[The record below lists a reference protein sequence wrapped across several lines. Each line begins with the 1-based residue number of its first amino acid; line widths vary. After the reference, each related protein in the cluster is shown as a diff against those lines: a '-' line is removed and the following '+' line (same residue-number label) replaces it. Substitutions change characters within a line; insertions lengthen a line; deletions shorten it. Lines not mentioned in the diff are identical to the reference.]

1 MKNEKIKLSQLESF
15 LMKAADIL
23 RGKMDA
29 SEYKEFIFGMLF
41 LKRMSDVFDQ
51 KREQFKKRDYKH
63 LDTETLNTILEDK
76 LTYGDTFFVPQ
87 SARWHE
93 GFTDD
98 SGVQHPPIKHL
109 QNNIGQMLNL
119 ALIAIEEANP
129 DTLSGI
135 FKGRINFNKEVDGKQ
150 IVKNVDLKKMIDHFN
165 EFPAL
170 VNENFEFPDLLGAA
184 YEYLLKHFADESGKK
199 GGQFYTP
206 YQVVRL
212 LVQLIK
218 PKAGMSIYDPTAGS
232 GGMLIQSYQYIQEQ
246 GQNAEDLELFGQE
259 NDPTVVAI
267 CKMNIILHNISKY
280 NIEYGDTLEE
290 PLNEKDG
297 RLIQFDRVIANPP
310 FSQNYNKATMKY
322 QSRFAY
328 GFAPETGKKADLMF
342 VQHMLAS
349 CQRNGKVVVVMPHG
363 VLFRGGK
370 EKEIR
375 EGMLKADVL
384 EGIISLP
391 PQLFYGTGIPA
402 CIMVFDK
409 NKPDHLKNK
418 VFIINADKDYAEGKK
433 QNTLRPE
440 DIEKI
445 DFVFTN
451 KIAEAN
457 YAKLVDLETIAAN
470 DFTLNIRRYV
480 DNTPPPEP
488 EDVKAHLI
496 GGVPV
501 SEIEKVQATLCTKFN
516 FDGNHLFQDKSERYK
531 DFAISEKAEIK
542 AIIDDDKNVEN
553 TLLQLGL
560 HLADW
565 WQLAKEDFS
574 SLAPEKRSAAQQNA
588 DPPKENQVAE
598 QMALFVSLSGNKF
611 PRVRKELLNTIKE
624 KFVPVGVLDKFQ
636 VAGVFVNWWDN
647 IKYDLKTIMQNGWEA
662 GLIPDA
668 YLMEAFFK
676 TEKAE
681 IEEIEIAQ
689 AEYETKLEEA
699 VEEALNLVEFE
710 ADEEEG
716 EVKPTPALAKSELK
730 TQIDYLIHEKKKPEE
745 AKPLEEADT
754 TIKDLESKIRECKN
768 LLKEKQAELEL
779 KLILKRYG
787 PEDEK
792 TESKTLLQAA
802 QEELSKLDTDIK
814 SLIAGFKADLKDT
827 QDFAAIKKSVT
838 ALEKE
843 WKNDKTNEAE
853 TLLKLAKVIEAQK
866 QFKDITKAYNSR
878 LKDRELLQARLDS
891 LDKLMLDIGGMI
903 TPEESQKLILKKHFD
918 IINNQLQRYLNA
930 EKRALVAAYENLYDK
945 YYTSAQQ
952 IEARRNNTMA
962 ELNDFL
968 TQLNYL
974 R

>member
-1 MKNEKIKLSQLESF
+1 MKIEKIKLSQLESF

-51 KREQFKKRDYKH
+51 TREQLRKRDYKH
-63 LDTETLNTILEDK
+63 LDPDILLTVLEDK
-76 LTYGDTFFVPQ
+76 DTYGETFFVPQ
-87 SARWHE
+87 RARWNA
-93 GFTDD
+93 GFTDEN
-98 SGVQHPPIKHL
+98 GQPQPPIKHL
-109 QNNIGQMLNL
+109 QANIGQMLNK
-119 ALIAIEEANP
+119 ALDAIEEANP

-206 YQVVRL
+206 NQVVRL

-232 GGMLIQSYQYIQEQ
+232 GGMLIQSQQYVQEQ
-246 GQNAEDLELFGQE
+246 GQDAADLELFGQE

-267 CKMNIILHNISKY
+267 CKMNIILHNITRY

-290 PLNEKDG
+290 PLNERDG

-310 FSQNYNKATMKY
+310 FSQNYNRATMKH
-322 QSRFAY
+322 SERFQY
-328 GFAPETGKKADLMF
+328 GFTPETSKKADLMF

-349 CQRNGKVVVVMPHG
+349 CKRSGKVVVVMPHG

-375 EGMLKADVL
+375 EGMLRADVL
-384 EGIISLP
+384 EGLISLP

-402 CIMVFDK
+402 CVMVFDK
-409 NKPDHLKNK
+409 SKPDHLKNK

-445 DFVFTN
+445 DYVFAH
-451 KIAEAN
+451 KLEEAG
-457 YAKLVDLETIAAN
+457 YSRLVDFAQIEAN

-488 EDVKAHLI
+488 EDVTAHLL

-501 SEIEKVQATLCTKFN
+501 AEIERVQATLGPKFG
-516 FDGNHLFQDKSERYK
+516 FDGNQLFTDQNARYK
-531 DFAISEKAEIK
+531 AFAVADKAAIK
-542 AIIDDDKNVEN
+542 PLVEDDTQVVR
-553 TLLQLGL
+553 TLNELSR

-565 WQLAKEDFS
+565 WQLAKDDFS
-574 SLAPEKRSAAQQNA
+574 TLAPKRLPGVLEAAV
-588 DPPKENQVAE
+588 EE
-598 QMALFVSLSGNKF
+598 SMASYITLSGDKF
-611 PRVRKELLNTIKE
+611 PKVRQELLATIKE
-624 KFVPVGVLDKFQ
+624 KFVPVGVLDTYQ

-662 GLIPDA
+662 SLIPDE
-668 YLMEAFFK
+668 YLIAAFFR
-676 TEKAE
+676 AE
-681 IEEIEIAQ
+681 QAALEQLELAQ
-689 AEYETKLEEA
+689 ATLETSLEEA
-699 VEEALNLVEFE
+699 VEEALNLLEYE

-716 EVKPTPALAKSELK
+716 EVKLTPALAKSELK
-730 TQIDYLIHEKKKPEE
+730 TQIDYLLDEKDTPAAAEPYE
-745 AKPLEEADT
+745 AADAR
-754 TIKDLESKIRECKN
+754 IRE
-768 LLKEKQAELEL
+768 LEAQLKDGKTQLKTQQAELDL
-779 KLILKRYG
+779 KLVLKRYG
-787 PEDEK
+787 ADDEK
-792 TESKTLLQAA
+792 ADSQALLRTTQA
-802 QEELSKLDTDIK
+802 ELTKLDADVAD
-814 SLIAGFKADLKDT
+814 LIAGFKKELKAT
-827 QDFAAIKKSVT
+827 TDFAAIRKSVA

-843 WKNDKTNEAE
+843 LKADRAVPH
-853 TLLKLAKVIEAQK
+853 LLQDVLDAQRGLKELAKGYSSRQK
-866 QFKDITKAYNSR
+866 DQEI
-878 LKDRELLQARLDS
+878 LLARLAS
-891 LDKLMLDIGGMI
+891 LDRLLADTGGII
-903 TPEESQKLILKKHFD
+903 TEEESQRLILQKHFD
-918 IINNQLQRYLNA
+918 TINDQLQRYLGT
-930 EKRALVAAYENLYDK
+930 EKRALVAAYENLFDK
-945 YYTSAQQ
+945 YFTSAQRLETQ
-952 IEARRNNTMA
+952 RHDTMA
-962 ELNDFL
+962 ELHDFL

-974 R
+974 N

>member
-1 MKNEKIKLSQLESF
+1 MKTEKIKLSQLESF

-51 KREQFKKRDYKH
+51 KREQLRRKDYKH
-63 LDTETLNTILEDK
+63 LDKDTLDIILKEK
-76 LTYGDTFFVPQ
+76 ITYGDTFFVPPR
-87 SARWHE
+87 ARWNE
-93 GFTDD
+93 GFTDEN
-98 SGVQHPPIKHL
+98 GQQQPPIKHL
-109 QNNIGQMLNL
+109 QNNIGQMLNK
-119 ALIAIEEANP
+119 ALDAIEEANP

-170 VNENFEFPDLLGAA
+170 INENFEFPDLLGAA

-206 YQVVRL
+206 NQVVRL

-218 PKAGMSIYDPTAGS
+218 PKAGMSIYDPTVGS
-232 GGMLIQSYQYIQEQ
+232 GGMLIQSHQYVQEQ
-246 GQNAEDLELFGQE
+246 GQNAENLELFGQE

-297 RLIQFDRVIANPP
+297 QIIQFDRVIANPP
-310 FSQNYNKATMKY
+310 FSQNYNRVTMKY
-322 QSRFAY
+322 TNRFPY

-349 CQRNGKVVVVMPHG
+349 CKRTGKVVVVMPHG

-402 CIMVFDK
+402 CVMVFNK
-409 NKPDHLKNK
+409 SKPDNLKDK

-445 DFVFTN
+445 DYVFEN
-451 KIAEAN
+451 KIEEAN
-457 YAKLVDLETIAAN
+457 YSRLVDVKTIEEN

-496 GGVPV
+496 GGVPIA
-501 SEIEKVQATLCTKFN
+501 EIDHIQNTLCKKFD
-516 FDGNHLFQDKSERYK
+516 FDGNRLFKDKNSKYK
-531 DFAISEKAEIK
+531 DFAIAEKSEIK
-542 AIIDDDKNVEN
+542 TLIEDDANLVK
-553 TLLQLGL
+553 TLTRLGL

-574 SLAPEKRSAAQQNA
+574 TLAPEKPNDNVVDDA
-588 DPPKENQVAE
+588 
-598 QMALFVSLSGNKF
+598 MASYITLSGDKF
-611 PRVRKELLNTIKE
+611 PKVRKELLDSIKE

-647 IKYDLKTIMQNGWEA
+647 IKYDLKTIMQNGWEP
-662 GLIPDA
+662 GLIPDE
-668 YLMEAFFK
+668 YLIDVFFK
-676 TEKAE
+676 AEQAE
-681 IEEIEIAQ
+681 IEKIEITQ
-689 AEYETKLEEA
+689 AEHETNLEDA
-699 VEEALNLVEFE
+699 VEEVLNLVEYE

-716 EVKPTPALAKSELK
+716 EVKLTPALAKSELK
-730 TQIDYLIHEKKKPEE
+730 TQIDYLNEKKKTKEV
-745 AKPLEEADT
+745 KPLQEAENK
-754 TIKDLESKIRECKN
+754 IKDLECKIKDCRA
-768 LLKEKQAELEL
+768 LLREKQTELEL
-779 KLILKRYG
+779 KLILKRFG
-787 PEDEK
+787 ADDEK
-792 TESKTLLQAA
+792 EESNKLLNATKI
-802 QEELSKLDTDIK
+802 EMEKLDENIK
-814 SLIAGFKADLKDT
+814 NLIVDFKSNLKDKK
-827 QDFAAIKKSVT
+827 DFASIKKSVT
-838 ALEKE
+838 DLEKE
-843 WKNDKTNEAE
+843 LKKDKNNEAG
-853 TLLKLAKVIEAQK
+853 TLLKLSKVLEAKK
-866 QFKDITKAYNSR
+866 QFKEITKAYNSR
-878 LKDRELLQARLDS
+878 LKDQSILEAKLKS
-891 LDKLMLDIGGMI
+891 LDKLLKDIGGI
-903 TPEESQKLILKKHFD
+903 ISDGESQKLILKKHFD

-930 EKRALVAAYENLYDK
+930 EKRALIAAYENLFDK
-945 YYTSAQQ
+945 YYTSAQA
-952 IEARRNNTMA
+952 IEVKRNETMS
-962 ELNDFL
+962 ELNNFL

-974 R
+974 N

>member
-51 KREQFKKRDYKH
+51 KREQFRKGDYKH
-63 LDTETLNTILEDK
+63 LDAETLETILEEK
-76 LTYGDTFFVPQ
+76 LTYGETFFVPKR
-87 SARWHE
+87 ARWHE
-93 GFTDD
+93 GFTDEN
-98 SGVQHPPIKHL
+98 GIVQPPIKHL
-109 QNNIGQMLNL
+109 QNNIGQMLNK
-119 ALIAIEEANP
+119 ALDAIEESNP

-165 EFPAL
+165 AFPAL
-170 VNENFEFPDLLGAA
+170 INENFEFPDLLGAA

-206 YQVVRL
+206 NQVVRL

-218 PKAGMSIYDPTAGS
+218 PEAGMSVYDPTVGS
-232 GGMLIQSYQYIQEQ
+232 GGMLIQSHQFIEEQ
-246 GQNAEDLELFGQE
+246 GQDAENLELFGQE

-297 RLIQFDRVIANPP
+297 QIIQYDRVIANPP

-322 QSRFAY
+322 TSRFAH

-349 CQRNGKVVVVMPHG
+349 CKKTGKVVVVMPHG

-375 EGMLKADVL
+375 ESMLNADVL

-402 CIMVFDK
+402 CIMVFNK
-409 NKPDHLKNK
+409 NKPDHLKKK

-433 QNTLRPE
+433 QNALRPE

-445 DFVFTN
+445 DYVFTN
-451 KIAEAN
+451 KIEEDN
-457 YAKLVDLETIAAN
+457 YSKLIDVFKQEDEKIVSIEGS
-470 DFTLNIRRYV
+470 DWTLNIRRYV

-488 EDVKAHLI
+488 EDVKAHLL
-496 GGVPV
+496 GGVPI
-501 SEIEKVQATLCTKFN
+501 SEIENVQTTLCPKFN
-516 FDGNHLFQDKSERYK
+516 FDGNQLFKDKDELYK
-531 DFAISEKAEIK
+531 DFNLNEKSEIK
-542 AIIDDDKNVEN
+542 TLIDDDKNVVE
-553 TLLQLGL
+553 TLTRLGI

-565 WQLAKEDFS
+565 WQLAKDDFS
-574 SLAPEKRSAAQQNA
+574 TLAPEVKQNL
-588 DPPKENQVAE
+588 VAE
-598 QMALFVSLSGNKF
+598 PIADYVSLSGDKF
-611 PRVRKELLNTIKE
+611 PQVRKKLLKSIKD

-647 IKYDLKTIMQNGWEA
+647 IKYDLKTIMQNGWDA
-662 GLIPDA
+662 GLIPDE
-668 YLMEAFFK
+668 YLIEKYFK
-676 TEKAE
+676 DKKNAIEK
-681 IEEIEIAQ
+681 IEMKQSEH
-689 AEYETKLEEA
+689 ETNLEEA
-699 VEEALNLVEFE
+699 VEDALNQLEYE
-710 ADEEEG
+710 LDEEKE
-716 EVKPTPALAKSELK
+716 EKATPTLAKKELK
-730 TQIDYLIHEKKKPEE
+730 KEIDRLINEKKKPEE
-745 AKPLEEADT
+745 AKPYQEADT
-754 TIKDLESKIRECKN
+754 KIKELEGKIKECKK
-768 LLKEKQAELEL
+768 LFKDKQAELEL

-787 PEDEK
+787 SEDEK
-792 TESKTLLQAA
+792 AESEKLLKATKA
-802 QEELSKLDTDIK
+802 ELIKLEADIET
-814 SLIAGFKADLKDT
+814 LIAGFKADLKDT
-827 QDFAAIKKSVT
+827 SDYNKIKTSTT
-838 ALEKE
+838 ALEKAL
-843 WKNDKTNEAE
+843 KKSKDAPDKLNLILEA
-853 TLLKLAKVIEAQK
+853 KK
-866 QFKDITKAYNSR
+866 QFKEITKAYNAR
-878 LKDRELLQARLDS
+878 VKDQGILQTKLDS
-891 LDKLMLDIGGMI
+891 LDKLLEEIGGI
-903 TPEESQKLILKKHFD
+903 ISTEEAQRLILKKHFD
-918 IINNQLQRYLNA
+918 IINSQLQRYLNA
-930 EKRALVAAYENLYDK
+930 EKRALVAAYENLFGK
-945 YYTSAQQ
+945 YFTSSQQ
-952 IEARRNNTMA
+952 IEEKRNATMS

-974 R
+974 S

>member
-1 MKNEKIKLSQLESF
+1 MKNDKIKLSQLESF

-51 KREQFKKRDYKH
+51 KKEYFKKNDYKH
-63 LDTETLNTILEDK
+63 LDAETLSEILEDK
-76 LTYGDTFFVPQ
+76 LTYGETFFVPPR
-87 SARWHE
+87 ARWNE
-93 GFTDD
+93 GFVDEN
-98 SGVQHPPIKHL
+98 GVTQPPIKHL
-109 QNNIGQMLNL
+109 QNNIGQMLNK
-119 ALIAIEEANP
+119 ALDAIEEANP

-165 EFPAL
+165 EFPKL

-206 YQVVRL
+206 NQVVRL

-218 PKAGMSIYDPTAGS
+218 PEAGMSIYDPTAGS
-232 GGMLIQSYQYIQEQ
+232 GGMLIQSHQYIEEQ
-246 GQNAEDLELFGQE
+246 GQNANDLELFGQE

-267 CKMNIILHNISKY
+267 CKMNIILHNITKY
-280 NIEYGDTLEE
+280 TIEYGDTLEE

-297 RLIQFDRVIANPP
+297 QLIQFDRVIANPP
-310 FSQNYNKATMKY
+310 FSQNYNRATM
-322 QSRFAY
+322 QHTARFSY
-328 GFAPETGKKADLMF
+328 GFAPETGKKGDLMF

-349 CQRNGKVVVVMPHG
+349 CKRTGKVVVVMPHG

-375 EGMLKADVL
+375 ENMLKADVL

-402 CIMVFDK
+402 CIMVFNK
-409 NKPDHLKNK
+409 SKPDNLKNK
-418 VFIINADKDYAEGKK
+418 VFIVNADKDYAEGKK

-440 DIEKI
+440 DVEKI

-451 KIAEAN
+451 KIEEAN
-457 YAKLVDLETIAAN
+457 YSRLVDLETIAAN

-501 SEIEKVQATLCTKFN
+501 AEIENVQNTLAPKFD
-516 FDGNHLFQDKSERYK
+516 FDGYQLFKDKNEHYK
-531 DFAISEKAEIK
+531 DFAIVEKAAIK
-542 AIIDDDKNVEN
+542 QTIEEDQNVID
-553 TLLQLGL
+553 TLTELGI

-574 SLAPEKRSAAQQNA
+574 TLASNLNNTETDKDNI
-588 DPPKENQVAE
+588 
-598 QMALFVSLSGNKF
+598 VSDSIATYVRLTGDKF
-611 PRVRKELLNTIKE
+611 PRVRKELLHSIKE

-647 IKYDLKTIMQNGWEA
+647 IKYDLKTIMQNGWDA
-662 GLIPDA
+662 GLIPDE
-668 YLMEAFFK
+668 YLIDEFFK
-676 TEKAE
+676 REKAE
-681 IEEIEIAQ
+681 IEQIEIAQ
-689 AEYETKLEEA
+689 ADFESQLEEA

-716 EVKPTPALAKSELK
+716 EVKQTPALAKSELK
-730 TQIDYLIHEKKKPEE
+730 AQIEYFFTEKNNPEA
-745 AKPLEEADT
+745 AKPFQDQDAKIKELEKS
-754 TIKDLESKIRECKN
+754 IKDCKAK
-768 LLKEKQAELEL
+768 LKEKQAELEL
-779 KLILKRYG
+779 KIELKRYG
-787 PEDEK
+787 SDDVK
-792 TESKTLLQAA
+792 AESNTLLTATQK
-802 QEELSKLDTDIK
+802 ELTKLDEDIEH
-814 SLIAGFKADLKDT
+814 LIKHFKTDLKDT
-827 QDFAAIKKSVT
+827 ADYANIKKSVT

-843 WKNDKTNEAE
+843 LKKANNDATN
-853 TLLKLAKVIEAQK
+853 LNLVLEAQK
-866 QFKDITKAYNSR
+866 KFKEITKAYNAR
-878 LKDRELLQARLDS
+878 VKDSGILQTKLDS
-891 LDKLMLDIGGMI
+891 VDALLIAIGGMI
-903 TPEESQKLILKKHFD
+903 TTEESQKLILNKHFD
-918 IINNQLQRYLNA
+918 IINDQLQRYLNA
-930 EKRALVAAYENLYDK
+930 EKRTLVAAYENLFDK
-945 YYTSAQQ
+945 YYTSAQA
-952 IEARRNNTMA
+952 IEQKRESTMK

-974 R
+974 S